1 MPDTGPGSP
10 SSSSDSVEREPS
22 LPREDVRQQAIH
34 QPKDKSAKNF
44 YSDWIMMGEFLDK
57 HLPRELLSGLELGE
71 AIAVP
76 TEYIDRKHRTVRH
89 LDLVWRI
96 PFRDS
101 LLFLLVLFEAQST
114 VDRQMAVRILV
125 RTALVYDQSLKDEKV
140 RELGTLPLV
149 LPIVVYVGTEPWNAP
164 TSLEEL
170 LPKEAEP
177 FLPYALGHKFFLVS
191 EAEEAKT
198 LGEVDTPRAAALK
211 LRYAED
217 REEFQEALATLK
229 KLLPT
234 NSHTRQALVEW
245 VRISMTEQGAKE
257 EQMAE
262 LEKLEDLGKPI
273 IETWWVR
280 ERRESREEGHA
291 EGHAEGLAEGRTEG
305 LAEGRE
311 EGRKQGRR
319 EAEAWVSRRQRAT
332 LVRLTRRKFGAET
345 GDALAALLE
354 GVSDEECLDA
364 VADLIVDCDGGRD
377 LLARVEDVRAG
388 SG

>member
-22 LPREDVRQQAIH
+22 PDQPRQQAIH
-34 QPKDKSAKNF
+34 QPKDKSAKTA
-44 YSDWIMMGEFLDK
+44 YSDWVMMGELLDK
-57 HLPRELLSGLELGE
+57 YLPKELLADLDLGE
-71 AIAVP
+71 AVTAP

-89 LDLVWRI
+89 LDLVWQI

-125 RTALVYDQSLKDEKV
+125 GTALVYDQSLKDEKV

-198 LGEVDTPRAAALK
+198 LGKADTPRAAALK

-234 NSHTRQALVEW
+234 DSHTRQALVEW

-291 EGHAEGLAEGRTEG
+291 EGRTEG

-311 EGRKQGRR
+311 EGRKEGRR

-354 GVSDEECLDA
+354 DVSDEERLDA

-377 LLARVEDVRAG
+377 LLARAEDVRAG
-388 SG
+388 SR